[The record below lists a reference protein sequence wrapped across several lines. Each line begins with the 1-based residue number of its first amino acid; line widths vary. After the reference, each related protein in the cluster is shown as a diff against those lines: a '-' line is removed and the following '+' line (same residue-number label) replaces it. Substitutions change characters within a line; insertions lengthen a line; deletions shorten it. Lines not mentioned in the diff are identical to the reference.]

1 MPTALLSVEIAVGVL
16 LLLVASFLT
25 ATYARRRVIS
35 RGATLLVPC
44 GWRANRRNRW
54 RLGHLRLGNNRL
66 EWFSLLGFSPR
77 PQRGWD
83 RNTVDLDAPRP
94 VRRSDLIDFMP
105 DAVPVPCSYN
115 GQRFELALTPGA
127 YTALR
132 SWAEAAPPGST
143 ANVA

>member
-1 MPTALLSVEIAVGVL
+1 MPTALVSAEIVVTVL
-16 LLLVASFLT
+16 LVLVLSFLA

-35 RGATLLVPC
+35 RGAILFVPC

-54 RLGHLRLGNNRL
+54 RLGHLRLANTRL
-66 EWFSLLGFSPR
+66 EWYSLLGISSR

-83 RNTVDLDAPRP
+83 RATVDLESPRP
-94 VRRSDLIDFMP
+94 VRRSDVIDFMP
-105 DAVPVPCSYN
+105 DAVPVPCSDN
-115 GQRFELALTPGA
+115 GSHFELALTPGA